1 MKAERDSLIQQL
13 IGRKVTIISHNL
25 MGTIIYMDIAKHSRS
40 VNILLRVKRLDKRSY
55 KSIIED
61 KEISL
66 SLTSLLKDVRLHALI

>member
-40 VNILLRVKRLDKRSY
+40 VNILLRVKRLDKLSY
-55 KSIIED
+55 KTITED

-66 SLTSLLKDVRLHALI
+66 SLTGLLKDVRLHALI

>member
-1 MKAERDSLIQQL
+1 MKAERGSLIQQL

-25 MGTIIYMDIAKHSRS
+25 IGTIIYIDIAKHSRS
-40 VNILLRVKRLDKRSY
+40 VNILLRVKKLDKRSY

>member
-1 MKAERDSLIQQL
+1 MKAERGSLIQQL

-25 MGTIIYMDIAKHSRS
+25 VGTIIYIDIAKQSRS
-40 VNILLRVKRLDKRSY
+40 VNILLRVKRLDKLSY
-55 KSIIED
+55 KSITED

>member
-1 MKAERDSLIQQL
+1 MKAERGSLIQQL

-25 MGTIIYMDIAKHSRS
+25 VGTIMYIDIAKHSRS
-40 VNILLRVKRLDKRSY
+40 VNILLRVKKLDKRSY